1 MAEKQLLKIKKL
13 REEAVL
19 PERKTPGSAGY
30 DLCACIAGDFTIEPG
45 ELVILPTGLAA
56 EIPEGCAGMIFT
68 RSGLG
73 VKHGIAVGNGVGVID
88 SDYRGEIHV
97 GLRNNSQIAYTVSP
111 GERIAQLI
119 VMPVCLPEVVE
130 IEELSETER
139 GAGGFG
145 STGIEI

>member
-1 MAEKQLLKIKKL
+1 MAEKQILKIKKL
-13 REEAVL
+13 REEAML

-73 VKHGIAVGNGVGVID
+73 VKHGIAVSNGVGVID

-97 GLRNNSQIAYTVSP
+97 GLRNNSQVAYTVSP

-130 IEELSETER
+130 TEELSETER

-145 STGIEI
+145 STGI

>member
-1 MAEKQLLKIKKL
+1 MRVKKL
-13 REEAVL
+13 REDAVL

-45 ELVILPTGLAA
+45 ELAIFPTGLAVEVPLGSTA
-56 EIPEGCAGMIFT
+56 MIFT

-73 VKHGIAVGNGVGVID
+73 VKHGVAVANGVGVID

-97 GLRNNSQIAYTVSP
+97 GLRNSSKIPYTVRP

-119 VMPVCLPEVVE
+119 VMPVCLPEVREVS
-130 IEELSETER
+130 ELSQTQR
-139 GAGGFG
+139 GTGGFG
-145 STGIEI
+145 STGQ

>member
-1 MAEKQLLKIKKL
+1 MEKQILKIKKL

-73 VKHGIAVGNGVGVID
+73 VKHGIAVSNGVGVID

-97 GLRNNSQIAYTVSP
+97 GLRNNSQIAYTISP

-139 GAGGFG
+139 GTGGFG
-145 STGIEI
+145 STGI

>member
-1 MAEKQLLKIKKL
+1 MKEDQKLKIKKL

-73 VKHGIAVGNGVGVID
+73 VKHGIAVSNGVGVID

-145 STGIEI
+145 STGI